1 MTTATETL
9 KGGAKKNPAEK
20 GKSAPSPATGGAA
33 GMLITFS
40 LSAIVSGLAGV
51 ALNRGF
57 GVSVPFMAGFV
68 LVLAFAFFLRLATLV
83 VASGWQEA
91 AVSAAP
97 RVAAG
102 VVIGSFIAETSLKE
116 AMGAEALKGFEKH
129 LAEAFPAAKDDGGY
143 L

>member
-9 KGGAKKNPAEK
+9 KGGAKKDPAEK
-20 GKSAPSPATGGAA
+20 GKSAPSPATGGAT

-57 GVSVPFMAGFV
+57 GVSVPFVAGFV
-68 LVLAFAFFLRLATLV
+68 LVLAFAFFLRMAVLIVAT
-83 VASGWQEA
+83 GWQEV

-102 VVIGSFIAETSLKE
+102 VVAGSFAAEMALKE
-116 AMGAEALKGFEKH
+116 HLGAEALKDFEKH
-129 LAEAFPAAKDDGGY
+129 VHEAFPAKDDGGY